1 MDLVYLLSPFFEDY
15 RKVGHATSSLSS
27 SPYHTQS
34 RKESGIP
41 EPQELLDRY
50 AEIVG
55 FDLLKDGGGKDWDT
69 AVIFHYLR
77 GGTITHGIQAR
88 TINGQASSKFSHIYF
103 GHTKVSLDAAFERVK
118 KLESE
123 AIGGPKL

>member
-1 MDLVYLLSPFFEDY
+1 MDLVYLLSPFFEDSH
-15 RKVGHATSSLSS
+15 KIEQATSSRAD
-27 SPYHTQS
+27 SPYSTRS

-55 FDLLKDGGGKDWDT
+55 FDLRRDGDGKDWDT
-69 AVIFHYLR
+69 AVVFHYLR

-88 TINGQASSKFSHIYF
+88 TISGQASSEFSHIYF
-103 GHTKVSLDAAFERVK
+103 GHTKASLDAAFERVK

-123 AIGGPKL
+123 AIKRPRL